1 MGDSP
6 AVLLEGKGRE
16 EKGRDQQ
23 QVGGT
28 TQKGSP
34 SATPQSVS
42 QSAQSAQSHSFRISS
57 QEISQ
62 EGEGGGEL
70 IKKISLLKSEGKR
83 ETTDYVSNT
92 KGKEKMEIK
101 PLYHVAIN
109 EAYQPHSV
117 NTW

>member
-42 QSAQSAQSHSFRISS
+42 QSVS
-57 QEISQ
+57 QPSQ
-62 EGEGGGEL
+62 L
-70 IKKISLLKSEGKR
+70 SLTRSGSQVRKSLK
-83 ETTDYVSNT
+83 
-92 KGKEKMEIK
+92 KEKEEE
-101 PLYHVAIN
+101 N
-109 EAYQPHSV
+109 
-117 NTW
+117 